1 MNNYRRNTISKQSET
16 ENQFSFVLFLLLG
29 FPQTSS
35 EISLTLFNFKV
46 LKYFIGIIVLNIKLQ
61 RNSHSHRTA

>member
-1 MNNYRRNTISKQSET
+1 MNNYRRNTTSKQNET

-35 EISLTLFNFKV
+35 EISLTVFNFKV
-46 LKYFIGIIVLNIKLQ
+46 LKYFIGIIVLIIILQ